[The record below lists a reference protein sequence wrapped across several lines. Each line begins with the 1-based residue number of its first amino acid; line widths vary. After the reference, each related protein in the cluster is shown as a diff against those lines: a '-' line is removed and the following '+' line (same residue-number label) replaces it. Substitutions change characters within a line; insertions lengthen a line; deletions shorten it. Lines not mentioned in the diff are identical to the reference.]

1 MRAVTIAR
9 KAALYGVG
17 IAGLRGSDVIVASF
31 PKSGSTWVRFVLGN
45 LAAARAGLD
54 GPIDY
59 ARLDALL
66 PEFGKSNLLAAP
78 AVGGLPRFVKT
89 HNAYWWP
96 FARAA
101 ARVVVV
107 RDPLDTMVSFYQFE
121 QGKVHARFRGA
132 FSDFIRQ
139 PGIGLEAWFEHTQR
153 WRAHDIV
160 EVHYETLQADD
171 TAAFD
176 ALAANLGLDVTPD
189 EVAAAV
195 ERSKFDRVKKQE
207 AVSGLPDPSL
217 VREGFEF
224 AKSGRVGRGAEWV
237 TGADRAYFESLA
249 ERYGFRH

>member
-1 MRAVTIAR
+1 MSPITIAR
-9 KAALYGVG
+9 KALRYGTS
-17 IAGLRGSDVIVASF
+17 IAGLRASDVVVASF

-45 LAAARAGLD
+45 LAAAREGLE
-54 GPIDY
+54 GPLDY

-66 PEFGKSNLLAAP
+66 PEFGKSNLLTAP

-121 QGKVHARFRGA
+121 QGKVHSRFRGA

-139 PGIGLEAWFEHTQR
+139 PGVGLEAWFEHTR
-153 WRAHDIV
+153 SWRARDIV
-160 EVHYETLQADD
+160 EVHYETLKADD
-171 TAAFD
+171 GAAFE
-176 ALAANLGLDVTPD
+176 ALAGNLGLDAAPD

-195 ERSKFDRVKKQE
+195 ERSRFDRVKQQE
-207 AVSGLPDPSL
+207 AASGLPDPSL
-217 VREGFEF
+217 VHEGFEF
-224 AKSGRVGRGAEWV
+224 AKAGRVGRGAEWV
-237 TGADRAYFESLA
+237 SDADRAYFETLA
-249 ERYGFRH
+249 ARYGFRH